1 MGPNVLKVCFFSK
14 SKKRRNGTFMCSI
27 VPDAILSSFDKK
39 KHGKNTEKAYFIGI
53 NFRDFAN
60 FFGVRESLY
69 PRNRVFS
76 GTRESLYPRYITFLG
91 VIEISIK
98 NHQKWRQ
105 NKRISPK
112 FHAIAKVYTRK
123 IFERHH
129 SRKFIFSRTLIL
141 ALDDRESLSPR
152 KFSRLVV

>member
-1 MGPNVLKVCFFSK
+1 MTIVLPKLSYKLK
-14 SKKRRNGTFMCSI
+14 SAC
-27 VPDAILSSFDKK
+27 
-39 KHGKNTEKAYFIGI
+39 YFTTSYYFKGI
-53 NFRDFAN
+53 NFRGYKFSRLRD

-69 PRNRVFS
+69 PRNRLLS
-76 GTRESLYPRYITFLG
+76 GTRESLYPWNITFMG

-123 IFERHH
+123 ISERHH
-129 SRKFIFSRTLIL
+129 SRKFIPAEVNFGPRWS
-141 ALDDRESLSPR
+141 R
-152 KFSRLVV
+152 KFIPAKVYTNKVAAGFLDVEQGSMDTN

>member
-1 MGPNVLKVCFFSK
+1 MSLPGRLLSHIQFLK
-14 SKKRRNGTFMCSI
+14 NPI
-27 VPDAILSSFDKK
+27 FDRTTPLNFCGYKLLR
-39 KHGKNTEKAYFIGI
+39 
-53 NFRDFAN
+53 FRD

-69 PRNRVFS
+69 PRNRLFS
-76 GTRESLYPRYITFLG
+76 GTRESLYPRNITFMG

-123 IFERHH
+123 ISERHH
-129 SRKFIFSRTLIL
+129 SRKFIPAKVNFGPRRSRKFIPAKVST
-141 ALDDRESLSPR
+141 RESLYQ
-152 KFSRLVV
+152 